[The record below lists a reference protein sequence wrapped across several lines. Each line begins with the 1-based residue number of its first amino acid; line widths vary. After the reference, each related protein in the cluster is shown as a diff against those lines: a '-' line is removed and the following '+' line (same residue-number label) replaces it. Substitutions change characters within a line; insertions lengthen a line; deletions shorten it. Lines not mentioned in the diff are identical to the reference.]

1 MLAQKLG
8 AMSVSDAS
16 SPASAASPGNA
27 VDAAIERAHRLL
39 LRTQEP
45 DGHWVGEL
53 EADSTITSEYL
64 LFCHLLERVDRE
76 REAKIVSYLRE
87 RQLADGGWGLYEGGP
102 HSLSATIKAYF
113 AMKAARVAPD
123 DPAMGGGRA
132 ARPARG
138 GGAPAR

>member
-1 MLAQKLG
+1 MFAQKLG

-27 VDAAIERAHRLL
+27 VDAALERAHRLL

-76 REAKIVSYLRE
+76 REAKIVAYLRGG
-87 RQLADGGWGLYEGGP
+87 QLADGGWGLYEGGP
-102 HSLSATIKAYF
+102 ARLSATIKAYF
-113 AMKAARVAPD
+113 AMKVAGVSPHDAAMA
-123 DPAMGGGRA
+123 RA
-132 ARPARG
+132 RALIHARG
-138 GGAPAR
+138 